1 MIGIAKLS
9 MAHVH
14 AKGYANQIRD
24 NAETELVAIWDE
36 EEYGGK
42 QAAEE
47 YGVPYSE
54 HLDQVLS
61 RDDVDAVVVDAI
73 TSDHPEVMV
82 AAAEAGKHIFTEKAL
97 AIDVDGCDQIIESVE
112 KAGVKFMIS
121 MPQRCDEGIQ
131 LVKKAIDDGLLGDI
145 TFGRFRIAHSAAL
158 DKWFS
163 GPSAWFADAER
174 SGGGALFDLGCHPVY
189 RMRWLLGAPK
199 RSMSLMNNFTENY
212 PIDDNSI
219 SIVEFENRAL
229 GIVDCS
235 WVHRS
240 GPNMTEIYGT
250 EGSIAIGHGELHFE
264 SRKLDDQQKE
274 EYLANRPP
282 ALPSPMQQWINA
294 ILRDKPMSITIQD
307 GRELTELMQAFYMSD
322 QQGKA
327 IDFPL

>member
-1 MIGIAKLS
+1 MIRIAKLS

-14 AKGYANQIRD
+14 ARDYVNQVRD

-42 QAAEE
+42 QAAED
-47 YGVPYSE
+47 YDVPYYDD
-54 HLDQVLS
+54 LDQILG
-61 RDDVDAVVVDAI
+61 RDDIDAVVVDAI
-73 TSDHPEVMV
+73 TSDHPKVMV

-97 AIDVDGCDQIIESVE
+97 AIDVDGCDQIIDAVE

-131 LVKKAIDDGLLGDI
+131 LVKKVVDDGLLGDI
-145 TFGRFRIAHSAAL
+145 TFGRFRITHSAGL

-163 GPSAWFADAER
+163 GSSAWFADADR
-174 SGGGALFDLGCHPVY
+174 AGGGALFDLGCHPVY
-189 RMRWLLGAPK
+189 RMRWLLGTPK
-199 RSMSLMNNFTENY
+199 RTMSLMNNFSESY

-219 SIVEFENRAL
+219 SIVEFENKAL

-264 SRKLDDQQKE
+264 SRKLDDEARQA
-274 EYLANRPP
+274 YLADSPP
-282 ALPSPMQQWINA
+282 ALASPMQQWIDD

-307 GRELTELMQAFYMSD
+307 GRDLTELMQGFYMSNE
-322 QQGKA
+322 QGKS
-327 IDFPL
+327 INFPL